1 MTCFVLPR
9 ALTAAGDDYA
19 TLGVAAL
26 QATGAELVFCLGGGE
41 VTRPSAVGSF

>member
-1 MTCFVLPR
+1 MICFVLPR
-9 ALTAAGDDYA
+9 ALTAAGDDCA

-26 QATGAELVFCLGGGE
+26 QTTAAEFRFCLGGGE